1 MSLMYLNPVI
11 IDFEVPGGSYLR
23 QMKEIQSHSSSTRRM
38 SLCQQLI
45 LFSFRYC
52 ESTLPPRKRNLINE
66 SISEK
71 KTMPTICYRS
81 LFLLATTAITIAVA
95 NGFSTLASPTR
106 FPALTTMGVA
116 TESQNDFGSAMPEE
130 VDPHDIIGVEPEKLA
145 IGINA
150 TEFLERIGT

>member
-1 MSLMYLNPVI
+1 MYLNPVI

-23 QMKEIQSHSSSTRRM
+23 QQKEFNHNHHR
-38 SLCQQLI
+38 LEECYFCQQLI

-52 ESTLPPRKRNLINE
+52 ESTLPLRKRNLIND

-106 FPALTTMGVA
+106 FPVLTTMGVA

-130 VDPHDIIGVEPEKLA
+130 VDPHVTIGVEPEKLA